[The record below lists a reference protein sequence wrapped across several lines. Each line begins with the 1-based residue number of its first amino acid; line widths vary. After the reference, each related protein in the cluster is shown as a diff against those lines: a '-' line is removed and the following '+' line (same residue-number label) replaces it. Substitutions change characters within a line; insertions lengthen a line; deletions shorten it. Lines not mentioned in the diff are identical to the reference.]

1 MQYNY
6 DWTRISAGYIKK
18 GLSSQQYREAMIHE
32 LKQHI
37 SFDAYCCTLID
48 PISLLSIGAVT
59 EYSIEQIHHKII
71 SYEYGH
77 DDFVSYERMIELGI
91 TVSILRLAIKGDSD
105 RYTEVLEPAGFSDEA
120 RVVLMSNG
128 QCWGFL
134 TLFKKS
140 ASYAPHFLERDEQL
154 LADVAPIMGA
164 ALKQYHHYIIDE
176 PIIARGATK
185 GIIVLSDQLE
195 VLSMNDRG
203 KELLALLQQHE
214 RVGVELSSPNQLQSS
229 TTPKHE
235 NENIRVI
242 GVPSISELTLPK
254 PVQALALKLLAQI
267 IDESY
272 TLLVP
277 VPPVGY
283 ITVSATRLFTTMK
296 QTQLAIYFDS
306 ASANEMLAYLM
317 DAYRLTP
324 REQEIIHHIM
334 KGSSSKEI
342 AAQLSISS
350 YTVSDHLKSI
360 YTKLEVSSRNE
371 VIWKL
376 FSRFQVDFSNS

>member
-1 MQYNY
+1 MQYDY

-18 GLSSQQYREAMIHE
+18 GLSSQQYREAMIYE
-32 LKQHI
+32 LKKHI

-71 SYEYGH
+71 SYEYGY
-77 DDFVSYERMIELGI
+77 DDFVSYERMIESGV
-91 TVSILRLAIKGDSD
+91 TVSILRLAIKGESD

-140 ASYAPHFLERDEQL
+140 ASHAPYFQESDEQL
-154 LADVAPIMGA
+154 LAEVAPIMGG

-203 KELLALLQQHE
+203 KELLGLLQQHE
-214 RVGVELSSPNQLQSS
+214 RVGVELSSPNQLQPS
-229 TTPKHE
+229 TPKHV
-235 NENIRVI
+235 NENTRAMDKS
-242 GVPSISELTLPK
+242 SISELTLPK
-254 PVQALALKLLAQI
+254 PVQALALKLLAQM

-277 VPPVGY
+277 VPLVGY

-296 QTQLAIYFDS
+296 QTQLAIYIDS

-324 REQEIIHHIM
+324 REQEIIHHLM

-342 AAQLSISS
+342 ATQLSISS